1 MQNPGAD
8 RNGVYIL
15 EEFVRRLLRKYDY
28 IIVGAGSAGCVL
40 ANRLSADPAVS
51 VLLLEAGGR
60 DRNPFIHMPAGLPK
74 LVQAKYLNWDYYT
87 EPQANLEGRRLW
99 WPRGK
104 VLGGC
109 SAINAMCYTRGQPQD
124 YDAWQCAGASGW
136 GWQDVLPYFRK
147 AENNERGEDAFHGVG
162 GPLNVADLRYHNVL
176 SEAFIAAAAAAGHPL
191 NQDFNGAFQEGVG
204 LYQVTQKAGQR
215 CSTATAYLY
224 PARHRPNLHVITG
237 AIATRIEI
245 QSGRATALHCRR
257 GNDEHRVEAKQEILL
272 SGGAI
277 NSPQLL
283 LLSGIGPVEQLQR
296 FDVPVV
302 LDLPGVGRNLQDHL
316 DICTL
321 VEVTRAV
328 TYDMGPLREAL
339 VALHYLFDRNS
350 LGSTNAAEAG
360 AFLRSPHAPA
370 DRPDV
375 QLHFVPALL
384 DDHGRNKLPGRGM
397 TIHACNLRPQSRGW
411 LELRSSNPFDKPL
424 LQPNYLAEVADLDV
438 MVDALRMSQEIFS
451 AQPFAQWRGR
461 SIFPDAETR
470 TDADLRNFI
479 RRKAETIYHPVGT
492 CRMGTDESAV
502 VDPELRVHGVEGL
515 RVIDASV
522 MPTLVSGNTNA
533 PVIMIAEKAADMILG
548 RR

>member
-1 MQNPGAD
+1 M
-8 RNGVYIL
+8 
-15 EEFVRRLLRKYDY
+15 RKTVGSYDY
-28 IIVGAGSAGCVL
+28 IIIGAGSAGCVL

-51 VLLLEAGGR
+51 VLLVEAGGR

-74 LVQAKYLNWDYYT
+74 LVKARYMNWDYTT
-87 EPQANLEGRRLW
+87 EPQQQLDGRRLW

-109 SAINAMCYTRGQPQD
+109 SAINAMCYTRGQPHD
-124 YDAWQCAGASGW
+124 YDDWQMDGW
-136 GWQDVLPYFRK
+136 SWQDVLPYFRK
-147 AENNERGEDAFHGVG
+147 AENNERGEDAFHGIG
-162 GPLNVADLRYHNVL
+162 GPLNVADLRYHNTL
-176 SEAFIAAAAAAGHPL
+176 SDAFIDAAVAAGHPR
-191 NQDFNGAFQEGVG
+191 NDDFNGAKQEGAG
-204 LYQVTQKAGQR
+204 LYQVTQINGRR
-215 CSTATAYLY
+215 CSAATAYL
-224 PARHRPNLHVITG
+224 RPVHKRTNLHVVT
-237 AIATRIEI
+237 AATATRIEV
-245 QSGRATALHCRR
+245 QAGRAVALHYRR
-257 GNDEHRVEAKQEILL
+257 SRNEYRVEANREILL

-283 LLSGIGPVEQLQR
+283 LLSGIGPAEQLQR
-296 FDVPVV
+296 FNIPVA

-321 VEVTRAV
+321 FEVTQAV

-339 VALHYLFDRNS
+339 VAMQYLVNRSS

-360 AFLRSPHAPA
+360 AFLRSTHAPEN
-370 DRPDV
+370 RPDI

-411 LELRSSNPFDKPL
+411 LELRSENPQDKPL
-424 LQPNYLAEVADLDV
+424 LQPNYLSEAIDMDIL
-438 MVDALRMSQEIFS
+438 MDALRISQEIFS
-451 AQPFAQWRGR
+451 AQPFAQWRGKAIYPEPGTT
-461 SIFPDAETR
+461 SNEY
-470 TDADLRNFI
+470 LRKFI

-492 CRMGTDESAV
+492 CRMGTDEDAV
-502 VDPELRVHGVEGL
+502 VDSKLRVRGVEGL

-522 MPTLVSGNTNA
+522 MPTLISGNTNA

-548 RR
+548 AD